1 MEARVFAKSYA
12 FYLNIQEEE
21 KKKRSFHVVVTADTF
36 SWDKVRLKSDLVEN
50 TRGQAAPMESAEVM
64 KVAWG
69 LDGLGLG

>member
-1 MEARVFAKSYA
+1 M
-12 FYLNIQEEE
+12 
-21 KKKRSFHVVVTADTF
+21 TADTF